1 MAKPIIGFVGL
12 GAMGSSM
19 AAHILQ
25 SSYTLYGFDSNQ
37 ERIDTLVKDG
47 MKTAPN
53 LADIAEEL
61 DILFIMVVEAEQTE
75 DILFGK
81 NNAASKMKK
90 GSIVISHST
99 IPPLYVKELEQRLAS
114 IGIGL
119 LDAPVSGGHMG
130 AKNGTLTLMLSGK
143 KEYLASAQVVLDCF
157 SKKLYY
163 VGKSCGLGST
173 LKVVHQ
179 HLASSHIALT
189 VEALGLC
196 KKAGLDPQYFLDVVK
211 NSAGT
216 SKIFE
221 TFAPLLI
228 AKDYTPHS
236 SVNVTE
242 KDLRLVVDLA
252 HSLDYQAPI
261 VEEAYKMFLSAKDK
275 GLGHLSPVAS
285 IKLLNVDWE

>member
-1 MAKPIIGFVGL
+1 MNKPVVAIAGL

-19 AAHILQ
+19 AKHILKGGF
-25 SSYTLYGFDSNQ
+25 SLYGFDRNS
-37 ERIDTLVKDG
+37 ERVDALLGEG
-47 MKTAPN
+47 MKTAPS
-53 LADIAEEL
+53 LAAIAPEI
-61 DILFIMVVEAEQTE
+61 DILIIMVVEADQT
-75 DILFGK
+75 DDVLFGGE
-81 NNAASKMKK
+81 NAAAKMKK
-90 GSIVISHST
+90 GSLVVSTST
-99 IPPLYVKELEQRLAS
+99 IPPLYVKDLEKRLAEM
-114 IGIGL
+114 GLGL
-119 LDAPVSGGHMG
+119 LDSPVSGGHLG
-130 AKNGTLTLMLSGK
+130 AQNGTLTLMLSGK
-143 KEYLASAQVVLDCF
+143 KETLAKAQPVLDCF

-163 VGKSCGLGST
+163 VGEECGMGST

-221 TFAPLLI
+221 SFAPLLI

-242 KDLRLVVDLA
+242 KDLRLVVELA
-252 HSLDYQAPI
+252 RALDYKAPV
-261 VEEAYKMFLSAKDK
+261 VEEAYKMFLTAKDK
-275 GLGHLSPVAS
+275 GLGSLSPVAA